1 MICPTLTQ
9 IALGEVYYEFQVPTT
24 ESPEYTII
32 YSYDYFSVSSNG
44 CSQDIALYTEAGTEI
59 PVPTG
64 LVLDDA
70 GSLGIDPMLPME
82 YEFKIGIL

>member
-9 IALGEVYYEFQVPTT
+9 IALVQVDFEFEVPTT
-24 ESPEYTII
+24 VSPEYTII
-32 YSYDYFSVSSNG
+32 YSNDYFSVAGDG